1 MQLEVKDYFTS
12 GFRICKEKGQKMK
25 NKKYKR
31 NRRKKNK
38 FKSWMIAIMIMIALI
53 ILVVWGRGYL
63 EDKLQVQNL
72 GKTKSPQWIDKQI
85 IEKNGVS
92 RNGKKLDCVKD
103 IVIHYVGNPGST
115 AQGNHD
121 FYVSPQSNVSSHFV
135 VGLKGEIIQCI
146 PLNEMSAASNWRNN
160 DTISI
165 EVCHPDD
172 SGKFN
177 KKTYQ
182 SLVKLAAWLLERC
195 DLNEKHIIRHYD
207 ITGKECPRYYV
218 RHEDK
223 WEEFKDD
230 VKKYREK

>member
-1 MQLEVKDYFTS
+1 
-12 GFRICKEKGQKMK
+12 MK

-31 NRRKKNK
+31 NSRKKNK
-38 FKSWMIAIMIMIALI
+38 QWIIAFIIIIVLI
-53 ILVVWGRGYL
+53 IAGIWGKGFWKDR
-63 EDKLQVQNL
+63 LQVQNL
-72 GKTKSPQWIDKQI
+72 GKTKSPEWIDKQI
-85 IEKNGVS
+85 IENDGTS
-92 RNGKKLDCVKD
+92 RNGKKLSRVKD

-121 FYVSPQSNVSSHFV
+121 FYVSPQSNVSSHFI

-182 SLVKLAAWLLERC
+182 SLVKLTAWLLERC
-195 DLNEKHIIRHYD
+195 GLKEKRIIRHYD

-218 RHEDK
+218 RNEDK

>member
-1 MQLEVKDYFTS
+1 MIIIIFVVIIAVVIWAKSFWADQFQVRSLSKTEVPD
-12 GFRICKEKGQKMK
+12 
-25 NKKYKR
+25 
-31 NRRKKNK
+31 
-38 FKSWMIAIMIMIALI
+38 
-53 ILVVWGRGYL
+53 
-63 EDKLQVQNL
+63 
-72 GKTKSPQWIDKQI
+72 WIDQQI
-85 IEKNGVS
+85 IQVDGVS
-92 RNGKKLDCVKD
+92 RNGKSLDSVKD

-121 FYVSPQSNVSSHFV
+121 FYASSQSSVSSHFV

-172 SGKFN
+172 TGKFS

-182 SLVKLAAWLLERC
+182 SLVKLTSWLLDQC
-195 DLNEKHIIRHYD
+195 DLKAKHIIRHYD

-218 RHEDK
+218 KNQDK
-223 WEEFKDD
+223 WKKFKED
-230 VKKYREK
+230 VKKYDKSY

>member
-1 MQLEVKDYFTS
+1 
-12 GFRICKEKGQKMK
+12 MK
-25 NKKYKR
+25 NTKYTRGRKRKNKYK
-31 NRRKKNK
+31 KWIIV
-38 FKSWMIAIMIMIALI
+38 FI
-53 ILVVWGRGYL
+53 ILIVLVIVGIWGRGL
-63 EDKLQVQNL
+63 LKDRLQVQNL
-72 GKTKSPQWIDKQI
+72 GKTKSPEWIDKQI
-85 IEKNGVS
+85 IEKDGVS
-92 RNGKKLDCVKD
+92 RNGKKLSRVKD

-121 FYVSPQSNVSSHFV
+121 FYVSSQSSVSSHFV
-135 VGLKGEIIQCI
+135 VGLRGEVIQCI
-146 PLNEMSAASNWRNN
+146 PLDEMSAASNWRNN

-177 KKTYQ
+177 KKTHQ

-195 DLNEKHIIRHYD
+195 NLKEKHIIRHYD

-223 WEEFKDD
+223 WNKFKED

>member
-1 MQLEVKDYFTS
+1 
-12 GFRICKEKGQKMK
+12 MK

-85 IEKNGVS
+85 IEKDGVS

-121 FYVSPQSNVSSHFV
+121 FYVSPQSNVSSHFI

-172 SGKFN
+172 GGKFN

-182 SLVKLAAWLLERC
+182 SLVKLTAWLLERFG
-195 DLNEKHIIRHYD
+195 LK
-207 ITGKECPRYYV
+207 
-218 RHEDK
+218 
-223 WEEFKDD
+223 
-230 VKKYREK
+230 

>member
-1 MQLEVKDYFTS
+1 
-12 GFRICKEKGQKMK
+12 MK
-25 NKKYKR
+25 NTKYTRERKRKNKYKR
-31 NRRKKNK
+31 WIIV
-38 FKSWMIAIMIMIALI
+38 FI
-53 ILVVWGRGYL
+53 ILIVLVIVGIWGRGL
-63 EDKLQVQNL
+63 LKDRLQVQNL
-72 GKTKSPQWIDKQI
+72 GKTKSPEWIDKQI
-85 IEKNGVS
+85 IEKDGVS
-92 RNGKKLDCVKD
+92 RNGKKLSRVKD

-121 FYVSPQSNVSSHFV
+121 FYVSSQSSVSSHFI

-165 EVCHPDD
+165 EVCHSDD

-182 SLVKLAAWLLERC
+182 SLVKLTAWLLERC
-195 DLNEKHIIRHYD
+195 DFREKHIIRHYD

-218 RHEDK
+218 RHQDK
-223 WEEFKDD
+223 WKKFKED
-230 VKKYREK
+230 VKQHREK

>member
-1 MQLEVKDYFTS
+1 
-12 GFRICKEKGQKMK
+12 MK

-85 IEKNGVS
+85 IEKDGVS